1 MFYHVILETTDKV
14 DANNNNKWFYEFDI
28 EDLNMIESEIIAPYL
43 QEKNVFFCGHQL
55 DRNKIDSIEV
65 KESDISI
72 EIIRNVELKKRPHHA
87 LVLSMEN
94 IVKSDRYVKNIT
106 RDVFKSTKEKYCK
119 PKDDTLL
126 KDNQSSVIFFS
137 HCSNDKKYGDSL
149 RNLIIG
155 MGLKNNQLIYTSHPL
170 HKIPLD
176 QNIYE
181 YLRGNIGQSVFMIFL
196 WSNDYLDSPAC
207 LNEMGAAWLAQKDY
221 THLFVPDF
229 NFDNPKFRKCAVDT
243 NRIGTVLNGDST
255 CKSNMIEFKDKILR
269 IFNLSIDEQSWTV
282 LLDNFITEIKNI
294 YQEDSRKNTI
304 ESMDVAPSTIS
315 AFSQK
320 QKDLLYFFSR
330 LVEFRQNNE
339 NLSEFIGEIG
349 QFRFIS
355 IVPALKS
362 LNILSATQSLD
373 GNFTCTLMHGFS
385 AYNENDILAIGE
397 SIKKGE
403 II

>member
-1 MFYHVILETTDKV
+1 MFYHVIVETTNKV
-14 DANNNNKWFYEFDI
+14 GVNNEQLYEFDVQ
-28 EDLNMIESEIIAPYL
+28 DLNMIESEIIAPYL
-43 QEKNVFFCGHQL
+43 QENKIFFRGHQL
-55 DRNKIDSIEV
+55 YYNKINSIEV
-65 KESDISI
+65 KESDISV
-72 EIIRNVELKKRPHHA
+72 ESIRKAELRKCPNHA
-87 LVLSMEN
+87 FILTAASIAN
-94 IVKSDRYVKNIT
+94 SDRYVRNIT
-106 RDVFKSTKEKYCK
+106 RDVFRMAKEKYCDS
-119 PKDDTLL
+119 KDDMLL
-126 KDNQSSVIFFS
+126 KASRPSVIFLS

-149 RNLIIG
+149 RDLIIG
-155 MGLKNNQLIYTSHPL
+155 LGLKNNQLIYTSHPL

-181 YLRGNIGQSVFMIFL
+181 YLRNNLEHSVFMIFL

-221 THLFVPDF
+221 THLFVPNF
-229 NFDNPKFRKCAVDT
+229 NFDNPKFRQCAVDT

-255 CKSNMIEFKDKILR
+255 CKSNMIEFKDKIFR

-282 LLDNFITEIKNI
+282 LLDNFIAEINNI

-304 ESMDVAPSTIS
+304 ESMDAAPSTIPI
-315 AFSQK
+315 FSQK
-320 QKDLLYFFSR
+320 QKDLLFFLSR

-355 IVPALKS
+355 IVPALRS

-373 GNFTCTLMHGFS
+373 GNFTCALMQGFS
-385 AYNENDILAIGE
+385 DYNENDILTINE
-397 SIKKGE
+397 SIRKGE